1 METNK
6 IGGLSNSL
14 VACISLLMYG
24 LVKAMWLNSTFRTFL
39 VGNLRVICI
48 IQLLGVE
55 RKHDG
60 TDE

>member
-1 METNK
+1 
-6 IGGLSNSL
+6 
-14 VACISLLMYG
+14 MYG